1 MNSLKKSGWRYWE
14 HFQAIHPGASAKGQ
28 NAFSP
33 LRAIPDQSLDDSGL
47 PSEDNNAAAAS
58 PHLIPA
64 PMDIETPAQSS
75 NKQRLSTASAE
86 GPENNFEAGTVP
98 PSSLVVSSTPASHPK
113 KATKSVAGSAVGSS
127 SYGQVL
133 KLPSVSKSL
142 LSASHV
148 GATTASQKVARMSQ
162 AAAFMELKNLM
173 AGLLDTLRIA
183 PEDSAAKSRREM
195 TSFVHRDEYLL
206 PAQHMHC
213 IMLFINNVAYT
224 DCLR

>member
-28 NAFSP
+28 NTFSP
-33 LRAIPDQSLDDSGL
+33 LHAISNQSLNDSGL
-47 PSEDNNAAAAS
+47 PSEDNDAAAAS

-64 PMDIETPAQSS
+64 SMDIETPAQSS
-75 NKQRLSTASAE
+75 NKQHLSTALAE

-98 PSSLVVSSTPASHPK
+98 PSSSVVSSTPASHPK
-113 KATKSVAGSAVGSS
+113 KATKSVAGSAAGSS
-127 SYGQVL
+127 SHGQVL
-133 KLPSVSKSL
+133 KPPSVGKSL

-173 AGLLDTLRIA
+173 VGLLDTLHIA
-183 PEDSAAKSRREM
+183 PEDSAAKSRCEM
-195 TSFVHRDEYLL
+195 TLFVHQDKYLL
-206 PAQHMHC
+206 PAQRMHC
-213 IMLFINNVAYT
+213 IMLFVNS
-224 DCLR
+224 